1 MRKCPKC
8 DNQTLGEHWTQT
20 QMIDRCA
27 NCGGQY
33 YDQEELDSIIDMV
46 KILQEIKLDEP
57 DIETLD
63 EVSRSRYDCPEDGGK
78 MNRKDFGGVT
88 VDTCQKCGGIWLD
101 KGEIIGLKATE
112 DHIQNNIKLY
122 IHLASGIVNKE
133 VDNV

>member
-8 DNQTLGEHWTQT
+8 DDQTLGEYWTQT

-33 YDQEELDSIIDMV
+33 YDHEELDSIIDMV
-46 KILQEIKLDEP
+46 KILQQIKLDEP

-63 EVSRSRYDCPEDGGK
+63 EISRSRYGCPEDGKK
-78 MNRKDFGGVT
+78 MERKDYGGVT
-88 VDTCQKCGGIWLD
+88 VDICQKCGGIWLD
-101 KGEIIGLKATE
+101 KGEIIALKATE
-112 DHIQNNIKLY
+112 DHIRNNMRLY
-122 IHLASGIVNKE
+122 IHLASGPENKE